1 MKKQLKLTIS
11 AFGRFGNVITNP
23 TSVLVSEFT
32 EEFKNQYN
40 IVHSEVLE
48 VHTVACE
55 KYVN

>member
-32 EEFKNQYN
+32 EEFK
-40 IVHSEVLE
+40 
-48 VHTVACE
+48 
-55 KYVN
+55 K